1 MGERSRFNRA
11 LLTLSLT
18 RDRWPAAA
26 VATRVYVA
34 NAGPGR
40 LRNDGAVGQR
50 LQVKV
55 PLNEGLPAQEAAH

>member
-11 LLTLSLT
+11 LLTRSLT

-26 VATRVYVA
+26 VSTLVYVA
-34 NAGPGR
+34 NASPDR

-55 PLNEGLPAQEAAH
+55 PLNEGLPAQPSDH